1 MEKMDSKTQEVIAEL
16 QAVDQKIQNIAMQK
30 HGIQTQLLEVENA
43 LNEIK
48 DAKEAYKL
56 VGSIVLSVEKEE
68 LKKELFSKKEVL
80 DLKLNNFNKQEKIL
94 REDIEKLQKKIK
106 PKNE

>member
-56 VGSIVLSVEKEE
+56 VGSIVLSVEE